1 MAIKTKKDLQIDNI
15 SYTNKD
21 FAQIYPELV
30 DLAKKITNKW
40 DPATTNESDP
50 GLVFLKLF
58 AFIGDKNILEQFMPS
73 VTQETSMRNLCDMMG
88 YNISYY
94 KSATTTIAFSYLGGN
109 TDLDAILDNGGTFK
123 LKAFDTSFKTED
135 NIVFTL
141 LEDIQITNQ
150 TRTNTNKRV
159 IQGQLKA
166 LNITDS
172 TISDTNAS
180 KIQLYNLDDN
190 NRIYLPDAMVAEN
203 GVFINRE
210 IESTTNQDNVW
221 RRVDNLNDYAIG
233 SKVFKFGFDSS
244 KRLPYI
250 EFPSDIADLIG
261 DGLEIYYI
269 VTDGVNGYA
278 NLNSITSINAA
289 SISVEDYSGSLQS
302 TPSLADSD
310 YSLSNPIS
318 TNGAEPETID
328 EAYRNFKKTVGTFN
342 TLVSCD
348 DYSNGIYLLEDSN
361 GGHYVSNV
369 QAKDIRTDPNR
380 SYNILK
386 RDALGMSYY
395 TNVVKTGADG
405 NLPKDTSYN
414 DLILHGTKPYNY
426 DITNLSNYNGTYKP
440 LDDEDIN
447 DIDIDLANIK
457 TISHKLTRPLAG
469 EINFIENR
477 YTLKVN
483 ISTTYKVN
491 TTEQTNIL
499 KNVRNALYNNFN
511 AREVEFGEEIPY
523 DEIIRVI
530 EEADERI
537 KLVIVDDPTITSC
550 IIKSDGNSENDIVVF
565 DPNSDDLSRSI
576 IVDNILGGRIQLY
589 IKDNSFSFDYDMDLA
604 SLKQQKYLGAVKS
617 SVTMSIPLTSRV
629 SYKWVN
635 KNSLNNL
642 YALPSGTKWL
652 FIDSVPSV
660 EQAKEGLY
668 CLNTV
673 TYIAYKSVAN
683 EDSYNWIE
691 LGPLSDKLN
700 GYDTIIFGENPPLDD
715 EAEENSD
722 SVYIDKT
729 TGNIY
734 LVDSY
739 TETTGESYEV
749 QKNETIQIVE
759 DSYISKITYPA
770 YVYYGFGKEEG
781 SSFNT
786 IKDVPYKL
794 MGNNLLYIY
803 YVDSND
809 TVQIIPYKKDTIIRT
824 TGFEFGDETNKQAA
838 RWLNSSATQVYDS
851 QSGAGTGAIPL
862 YAIGQN
868 ETIEILTQ
876 NKVTLK
882 GAQQNCFW
890 YTQPIIKDS
899 TDGNANILNQV
910 DNDLIFYKDDSKPD
924 TYYHIL
930 EENEVFIYPS
940 DDMFTLNT
948 LGSGTK
954 LEVTVT
960 GDQFGAFTND
970 QGSKYGEGTIY
981 LEVDSRNKEKNKVI
995 DLGVLSEAINSQD
1008 VATFRS
1014 SYNWNIKDFA
1024 SVNLNIVETSI
1035 STFVEKDKVA
1045 YTKEENSTFDGSL
1058 NGTWKSISNINIGGV
1073 AIGNITN
1080 AKIRAVLTVNGNST
1094 TPQQLLDNQT
1104 ITLYY
1109 YLDTCLFEDKK
1120 TEEPYIDEE
1129 TSEEN
1134 KKPVLKKSEEIKG
1147 KYIQFNGIL
1156 DNYGDIILRT
1166 PRYDEVDTSL
1176 RFNSEYSVPYSIVY
1190 YNKFDIN
1197 IINGKEEEEKSD
1209 NEKLYELIENL
1220 GVTKSAT
1227 RDEYLIPFNKNSVGG
1242 TDSTLKN
1249 ILNVDHKLVLDM
1261 PTGIDNIYINVFD
1274 NDTAKT
1280 LLINCE
1286 SSGNK
1291 NTITL
1296 DFNNIFD
1303 SEKDVNVIIS
1313 VPTLLNINPLLEE
1326 RLDETALTEITDTI
1340 EAKYTDFDYLAEL
1353 NSSKLIDS
1361 YDVVNSFFD
1370 YNNIYNSLTLPK
1382 IDFENSEF
1390 KIVASS
1396 RK

>member
-40 DPATTNESDP
+40 DPETTNESDP

-58 AFIGDKNILEQFMPS
+58 AFIGDKNNYNIDKNILEQFMPS

-109 TDLDAILDNGGTFK
+109 TDLDTILDNGGTFK

-150 TRTNTNKRV
+150 TRTDTNKRV

-250 EFPSDIADLIG
+250 EFPSDIADLIE

-278 NLNSITSINAA
+278 SLNSITSINAA

-310 YSLSNPIS
+310 YSLSNPMS

-414 DLILHGTKPYNY
+414 DLILHGTKSYNY

-440 LDDEDIN
+440 LDDGDIS
-447 DIDIDLANIK
+447 DIDIELDDIK
-457 TISHKLTRPLAG
+457 TISHKLTRPLAD

-491 TTEQTNIL
+491 TTEQTSIL

-589 IKDNSFSFDYDMDLA
+589 IKDNSFSFDYDMDLD
-604 SLKQQKYLGAVKS
+604 SLTQQKYLGAVKS
-617 SVTMSIPLTSRV
+617 SVTMSIPLQTAD
-629 SYKWVN
+629 N
-635 KNSLNNL
+635 K
-642 YALPSGTKWL
+642 
-652 FIDSVPSV
+652 
-660 EQAKEGLY
+660 E
-668 CLNTV
+668 
-673 TYIAYKSVAN
+673 TY
-683 EDSYNWIE
+683 
-691 LGPLSDKLN
+691 P
-700 GYDTIIFGENPPLDD
+700 
-715 EAEENSD
+715 
-722 SVYIDKT
+722 
-729 TGNIY
+729 
-734 LVDSY
+734 
-739 TETTGESYEV
+739 V

-824 TGFEFGDETNKQAA
+824 TGFEFGDEANKQAA

-851 QSGAGTGAIPL
+851 QSGAGTGAVPL

-954 LEVTVT
+954 LEVTIT
-960 GDQFGAFTND
+960 GDQFGAFIKD
-970 QGSKYGEGTIY
+970 QNKYGGGTIY
-981 LEVDSRNKEKNKVI
+981 LEVNSRNKEKTKVI

-1035 STFVEKDKVA
+1035 STFVEKDKVG
-1045 YTKEENSTFDGSL
+1045 YTKGENSTFDGSL

-1080 AKIRAVLTVNGNST
+1080 AKIRAILTVNGNST
-1094 TPQQLLDNQT
+1094 TPQQLLKNQA

-1109 YLDTCLFEDKK
+1109 YPDTCLFKDTK
-1120 TEEPYIDEE
+1120 TGEYYIDEE
-1129 TSEEN
+1129 TSIED
-1134 KKPVLKKSEEIKG
+1134 KKPVLKKSDEIKG
-1147 KYIQFNGIL
+1147 MYIQFNGTL

-1176 RFNSEYSVPYSIVY
+1176 RFNDEYSVPYSIVY
-1190 YNKFDIN
+1190 YNNLNMD
-1197 IINGKEEEEKSD
+1197 GLTEDTVTKETSGNK
-1209 NEKLYELIENL
+1209 KLYYLISKM
-1220 GVTKSAT
+1220 GISKSAT
-1227 RDEYLIPFNKNSVGG
+1227 RDEYSIPFKGGSDTVGQ
-1242 TDSTLKN
+1242 TKLKLKD
-1249 ILNVDHKLVLDM
+1249 ILTGNQLVLDM
-1261 PTGIDNIYINVFD
+1261 PNGIDNVYINVFD
-1274 NDTAKT
+1274 DDTAKT
-1280 LLINCE
+1280 FLKKCE
-1286 SSGNK
+1286 SSGDK

-1296 DFNNIFD
+1296 DFSNIVD
-1303 SEKDVNVIIS
+1303 SDKDVNVIIS
-1313 VPTLLNINPLLEE
+1313 VPTLLNINPLLKEK
-1326 RLDETALTEITDTI
+1326 LDETALPKITNTIKTE
-1340 EAKYTDFDYLAEL
+1340 YTDFDYLAEL

-1382 IDFENSEF
+1382 IDFGNSEF

>member
-40 DPATTNESDP
+40 DPETTNESDP

-58 AFIGDKNILEQFMPS
+58 AFIGDKNNYNIDKNILEQFMSS

-109 TDLDAILDNGGTFK
+109 DLDAVLDKGGSFK

-150 TRTNTNKRV
+150 ARTDTNKRV

-210 IESTTNQDNVW
+210 IESTTNQDDNVW

-278 NLNSITSINAA
+278 SLNSITSINAA

-348 DYSNGIYLLEDSN
+348 DYSNGIYLLEDNN

-386 RDALGMSYY
+386 RDVLGMSYY
-395 TNVVKTGADG
+395 TNVVKTEADG

-447 DIDIDLANIK
+447 DIDIDLGDIK
-457 TISHKLTRPLAG
+457 TISHKLTRPLTG

-499 KNVRNALYNNFN
+499 KNVKNALYNNFN

-523 DEIIRVI
+523 DEIIKVI

-550 IIKSDGNSENDIVVF
+550 IIKGDGNSEGDIVVF
-565 DPNSDDLSRSI
+565 DPNNDNLSKSI

-589 IKDNSFSFDYDMDLA
+589 IKDNSFSFDYDMDLVN
-604 SLKQQKYLGAVKS
+604 LKQQKYLGAVKS
-617 SVTMSIPLTSRV
+617 SVTMSIPSTSRPN
-629 SYKWVN
+629 YKWVN

-642 YALPSGTKWL
+642 YVLSSDTEWL
-652 FIDSVPSV
+652 FIDSVPTV
-660 EQAKEGLY
+660 EQAKDGLC
-668 CLNTV
+668 CLNTSN
-673 TYIAYKSVAN
+673 YIAYKSDAN
-683 EDSYNWIE
+683 EDSYNWTE
-691 LGPLSDKLN
+691 LGSLRDKLS
-700 GYDTIIFGENPPLDD
+700 GYDTIIFGENSPSDD
-715 EAEENSD
+715 EAEENSG
-722 SVYIDKT
+722 SAYIDKT

-739 TETTGESYEV
+739 TEYEV
-749 QKNETIQIVE
+749 NKNETIQIVE

-770 YVYYGFGKEEG
+770 YVYYGFKDGG
-781 SSFNT
+781 SFNT
-786 IKDVPYKL
+786 VDGVPYKL
-794 MGNNLLYIY
+794 TESNLLYIY

-809 TVQIIPYKKDTIIRT
+809 TVQIIPYEKDTIIRT
-824 TGFEFGDETNKQAA
+824 TGFGFGETTKQAA
-838 RWLNSSATQVYDS
+838 RWLNSSATQVYDN
-851 QSGAGTGAIPL
+851 GNDAGTGAIPL

-882 GAQQNCFW
+882 GAAQNCFW
-890 YTQPIIKDS
+890 YTQPIIKDNG
-899 TDGNANILNQV
+899 DGTANILNQV
-910 DNDLIFYKDDSKPD
+910 DNDLIFYKDLDRSTDTDSV
-924 TYYHIL
+924 YYHIL

-954 LEVTVT
+954 LEVTIT
-960 GDQFGAFTND
+960 GNQFGEFTND
-970 QGSKYGEGTIY
+970 QSKYGEGTIY
-981 LEVDSRNKEKNKVI
+981 LKVDSKNKEKNKVI
-995 DLGVLSEAINSQD
+995 DLEVLSEAINSQD
-1008 VATFRS
+1008 VGM
-1014 SYNWNIKDFA
+1014 
-1024 SVNLNIVETSI
+1024 L
-1035 STFVEKDKVA
+1035 
-1045 YTKEENSTFDGSL
+1045 
-1058 NGTWKSISNINIGGV
+1058 
-1073 AIGNITN
+1073 
-1080 AKIRAVLTVNGNST
+1080 
-1094 TPQQLLDNQT
+1094 
-1104 ITLYY
+1104 
-1109 YLDTCLFEDKK
+1109 
-1120 TEEPYIDEE
+1120 
-1129 TSEEN
+1129 
-1134 KKPVLKKSEEIKG
+1134 
-1147 KYIQFNGIL
+1147 
-1156 DNYGDIILRT
+1156 
-1166 PRYDEVDTSL
+1166 
-1176 RFNSEYSVPYSIVY
+1176 
-1190 YNKFDIN
+1190 
-1197 IINGKEEEEKSD
+1197 
-1209 NEKLYELIENL
+1209 
-1220 GVTKSAT
+1220 
-1227 RDEYLIPFNKNSVGG
+1227 
-1242 TDSTLKN
+1242 
-1249 ILNVDHKLVLDM
+1249 
-1261 PTGIDNIYINVFD
+1261 
-1274 NDTAKT
+1274 KT
-1280 LLINCE
+1280 LLQ
-1286 SSGNK
+1286 
-1291 NTITL
+1291 
-1296 DFNNIFD
+1296 
-1303 SEKDVNVIIS
+1303 
-1313 VPTLLNINPLLEE
+1313 
-1326 RLDETALTEITDTI
+1326 
-1340 EAKYTDFDYLAEL
+1340 
-1353 NSSKLIDS
+1353 LI
-1361 YDVVNSFFD
+1361 
-1370 YNNIYNSLTLPK
+1370 
-1382 IDFENSEF
+1382 
-1390 KIVASS
+1390 
-1396 RK
+1396 